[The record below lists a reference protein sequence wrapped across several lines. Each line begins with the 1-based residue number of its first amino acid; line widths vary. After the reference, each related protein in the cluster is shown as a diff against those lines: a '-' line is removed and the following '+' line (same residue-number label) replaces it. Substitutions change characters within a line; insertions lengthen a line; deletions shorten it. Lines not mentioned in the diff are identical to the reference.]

1 MFLNS
6 VVLILQEILEA
17 ALLISVLLVFTHLF
31 HTSWNKSF
39 TLHTRWVGYSIVTG
53 CLGAAV
59 YSYYTPQISEMFDY
73 VGQEVFNSVIHVLSF
88 ALIILLAFFV
98 PSNRMAQDVL
108 LRSRLTSLCM
118 AGIVMLAIVR
128 EGSEIMQYVGG
139 IVGQAQNFTPV
150 MLGGFIG
157 AGIGVSSGVFL
168 FYGLI
173 NLSVI
178 WSFRASLILLC
189 LIAGN
194 MGSQAVLLLTQADWL
209 PFTPIAWNSS
219 AALPEASILGH
230 LLYALVGYEATPSI
244 LQVALYIFGII
255 LIIASPLFRKTWVQ
269 HESLRDGGQLDPF

>member
-1 MFLNS
+1 
-6 VVLILQEILEA
+6 
-17 ALLISVLLVFTHLF
+17 
-31 HTSWNKSF
+31 
-39 TLHTRWVGYSIVTG
+39 
-53 CLGAAV
+53 
-59 YSYYTPQISEMFDY
+59 
-73 VGQEVFNSVIHVLSF
+73 
-88 ALIILLAFFV
+88 
-98 PSNRMAQDVL
+98 
-108 LRSRLTSLCM
+108 
-118 AGIVMLAIVR
+118 
-128 EGSEIMQYVGG
+128 
-139 IVGQAQNFTPV
+139 
-150 MLGGFIG
+150 
-157 AGIGVSSGVFL
+157 VFL

-244 LQVALYIFGII
+244 LQVALYLFGII

-269 HESLRDGGQLDPF
+269 HEFLRGGGRLDSF